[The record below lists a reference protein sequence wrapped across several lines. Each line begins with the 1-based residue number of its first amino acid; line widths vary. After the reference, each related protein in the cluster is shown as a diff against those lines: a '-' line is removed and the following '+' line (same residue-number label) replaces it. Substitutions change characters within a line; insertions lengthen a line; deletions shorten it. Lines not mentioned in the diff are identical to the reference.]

1 MLQGLR
7 RRAAE
12 IVRRQ
17 VTASKTFDRCF
28 EETLGFKVQVK
39 KTILKEAS
47 QSCAYCGLAYAA
59 DSSEEY
65 AHVATFDESCAT
77 LGRARDNR

>member
-1 MLQGLR
+1 VLQGLR

-28 EETLGFKVQVK
+28 EETLGFNVQVEK
-39 KTILKEAS
+39 PIFKETS
-47 QSCAYCGLAYAA
+47 EFCAYCGLADTA
-59 DSSEEY
+59 DASEEY
-65 AHVATFDESCAT
+65 AHVATFDESCAIE
-77 LGRARDNR
+77 